1 MMGPYDSVFGNSPFD
16 LDHDG
21 HIDAGEA
28 SLIEDTVFS
37 NHDDD
42 DTDFDDF
49 DDSDSGDDF

>member
-1 MMGPYDSVFGNSPFD
+1 MMGPYDSIFGDSPFD

-28 SLIEDTVFS
+28 SFIEDTVFS
-37 NHDDD
+37 DHDDD